1 MQQVGPHTFI
11 SGPVMMI
18 IAILT
23 PDHTILANA
32 GGHFKN
38 DTGFVSVDG
47 VKVGEGE
54 KVVTED
60 GVSVSFEKISAPAKD
75 FGLNSDDHIA
85 AISHIE
91 IEGSYKFTLYFVE
104 NHFNPLKPQQDSG
117 SLYFRRYLDISAALL
132 DDSRAPHGILGQTH
146 VRGEDKKRSIKD
158 WKMEGTEND
167 YRLSDGVLGSD
178 FVFNKFRV

>member
-1 MQQVGPHTFI
+1 
-11 SGPVMMI
+11 MI

-23 PDHTILANA
+23 PNHTILANA

-60 GVSVSFEKISAPAKD
+60 GVSISFEKTSAWARD
-75 FGLNSDDHIA
+75 LGLDSDDHIA

-91 IEGSYKFTLYFVE
+91 IEGSYRFTVYFVE
-104 NHFNPLKPQQDSG
+104 NHFNPLHPELPSA
-117 SLYFRRYLDISAALL
+117 SRYFRRYLDLTAVLL

-146 VRGEDKKRSIKD
+146 VRGDDKKRSIKD

-167 YRLSDGVLGSD
+167 YMLKDGVLGSD